1 MAKWKDWNF
10 WDGVSWNVP
19 VKEFKRIS
27 LCTTVMNR
35 LHTLKECLPKNIED
49 NIDYPNLEFLILDYN
64 STDGL
69 EDWMRDNMC
78 SHMATGLVR
87 YVKTTDPEFYSMTHS
102 RNLAFKCATGE
113 IVNNVDADNY
123 LNKSFA
129 SFLNMLAHEQPE
141 KAVFA
146 KGKRMMH
153 GRCGFYKDEF
163 INLLGGYDEEI
174 EGYGHDDHDLVERA
188 MIQKFTMMWYG
199 SRFCERI
206 KTGGADKVVNM
217 KNKNWRETEKLNK
230 AISAAKISNGILK
243 ANEGKGWGQANVTI
257 NFREKAIIT

>member
-1 MAKWKDWNF
+1 MGKWDKWNF
-10 WDGVSWNVP
+10 WDGITWKKP
-19 VKEFKRIS
+19 VTEFKRIS

-35 LHTLKECLPKNIED
+35 LHTLKEVLPKNIED
-49 NIDYPNLEFLILDYN
+49 NLDYPNVEFLILDYN

-69 EDWMRDNMC
+69 EDWMRDNMV

-87 YVKTTDPEFYSMTHS
+87 YVRTTDPEFYSMTHS

-123 LNKSFA
+123 VNKSFA
-129 SFLNMLAHEQPE
+129 SFLNMLAHEQPSN
-141 KAVFA
+141 AVFC

-153 GRCGFYKDEF
+153 GRCGFYKDDF
-163 INLLGGYDEEI
+163 INLLGGYDEDI

-188 MIQKFTMMWYG
+188 MLQKFKMMWYG

-206 KTGGADKVVNM
+206 KTSGKEKTVNM
-217 KNKNWRETEKLNK
+217 KNKNWKETETINK
-230 AISAAKISNGILK
+230 KISADKIEKGILK
-243 ANEGKGWGQANVTI
+243 ANEGKIWGSANVTV
-257 NFREKAIIT
+257 NFIKEMLIK